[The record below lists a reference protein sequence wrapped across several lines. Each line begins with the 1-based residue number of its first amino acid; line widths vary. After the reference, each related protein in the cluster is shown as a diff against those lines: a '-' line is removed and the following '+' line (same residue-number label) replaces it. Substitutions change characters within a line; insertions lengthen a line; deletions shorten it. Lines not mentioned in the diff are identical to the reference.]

1 MQHNIELPTQLL
13 QERIA
18 LQTEIKNKE
27 SELDKDRAKLE
38 EVENQLI
45 SFIMDTHPNPKCV
58 SCGRRLKNHNARHRF
73 EPDINN
79 ALTHYYK

>member
-18 LQTEIKNKE
+18 LQTEIKNKK
-27 SELDKDRAKLE
+27 SELDKDRAKLK

-45 SFIMDTHPNPKCV
+45 WFIMNTHPNPKCF
-58 SCGRRLKNHNARHRF
+58 SCGIRLRNHNMRHRF

-79 ALTHYYK
+79 ALTHYK